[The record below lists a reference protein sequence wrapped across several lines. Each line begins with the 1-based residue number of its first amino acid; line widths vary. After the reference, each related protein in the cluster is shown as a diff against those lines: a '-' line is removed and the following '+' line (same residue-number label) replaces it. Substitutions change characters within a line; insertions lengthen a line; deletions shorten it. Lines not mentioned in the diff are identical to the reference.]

1 MHGTPIT
8 PGYLLD
14 QLAGGSFCVS
24 HSSPHQL
31 HRVMELLAPHS
42 LLLLDNGAFSR
53 WKAGRGVIDRE
64 HFWLW
69 ANEAQELCELAIA
82 VIPDV
87 IGGAEDANWRE
98 ASCAV
103 RSSLS
108 AYPERCMFIWHMNES
123 FEGLA
128 RAARLFNFVG
138 IGSCAQF
145 DVQRYPER
153 YRERLRHASAVLDY
167 VELFHGRR
175 PFVHLMRGLG
185 VLHQF
190 TRFDSADSTNIARNH
205 HLARNEPRHVA
216 ALAARIEGRIRRH
229 CIAGGVAHPTSNFE
243 EGPSES
249 VVQGQSLAH
258 AHDLLRQLVE
268 RIQHGDTRW
277 LNLNATKLLDSDPS
291 AD

>member
-1 MHGTPIT
+1 
-8 PGYLLD
+8 
-14 QLAGGSFCVS
+14 
-24 HSSPHQL
+24 
-31 HRVMELLAPHS
+31 MELLAPHS

-64 HFWLW
+64 RFWLW
-69 ANEAQELCELAIA
+69 ANEAQELCELAVA

-87 IGGAEDANWRE
+87 IGGAEDANWLE
-98 ASCAV
+98 ASYAV

-123 FEGLA
+123 LEGLV

-145 DVQRYPER
+145 DVQRHPER
-153 YRERLRHASAVLDY
+153 YRERLGHASAILDY
-167 VELFHGRR
+167 VEIFHGRR

-185 VLHQF
+185 VLHEF

-205 HLARNEPRHVA
+205 HLTRRTPRHVA
-216 ALAARIEGRIRRH
+216 SLAARIEARVRRH
-229 CIAGGVAHPTSNFE
+229 CIPGGVAHPTSNFDDV
-243 EGPSES
+243 PPES
-249 VVQGQSLAH
+249 LVQGQLLAH
-258 AHDLLRQLVE
+258 AHNLLRQLIG
-268 RIQHGDTRW
+268 RIQQGDTRW
-277 LNLNATKLLDSDPS
+277 LNLDATKPLNGDPR